1 VPILDMGFVDAL
13 KAGRIEIVS
22 AVEALDGDEVVLA
35 DGSRIAPDA
44 VVAATGYARA
54 LEPLVGHFGVLD
66 ERGRPTVHG
75 PASPPDAPGLH
86 FIGFSDPISGMF
98 REINHD
104 AWRIGDA
111 IVHDRLDAPSST
123 ARRPG
128 PRGDR
133 LLAQAR
139 LRLRGLRAA

>member
-1 VPILDMGFVDAL
+1 MDRRAPVLVEHAEVADEQVER
-13 KAGRIEIVS
+13 AG
-22 AVEALDGDEVVLA
+22 
-35 DGSRIAPDA
+35 
-44 VVAATGYARA
+44 VARGR
-54 LEPLVGHFGVLD
+54 D
-66 ERGRPTVHG
+66 DRGRPTVHG
-75 PASPPDAPGLH
+75 PASPPEAPGLH